1 MPEYKTPGVYVEEIS
16 AGPRPVA
23 AAATTDTGFVAV
35 LTFPKQFLGG
45 TGAADGLFVPGPAE
59 VAQLGWNRALAFRN
73 LALPVADA
81 APAAEAKPPVK
92 GKKPL
97 PVPEEI
103 SLLLSHLCAILG
115 ATQMAL
121 VLMCLLAALT
131 SSSGAKKLALRVM
144 VVFQLS
150 VMALQFHKPR

>member
-1 MPEYKTPGVYVEEIS
+1 MVDYILFFN
-16 AGPRPVA
+16 AGI
-23 AAATTDTGFVAV
+23 FM
-35 LTFPKQFLGG
+35 
-45 TGAADGLFVPGPAE
+45 LF
-59 VAQLGWNRALAFRN
+59 
-73 LALPVADA
+73 ALPHIFAEDGNMLAMGWDVA
-81 APAAEAKPPVK
+81 KFMPVK